1 MIFSSFLPQKACD
14 PRSWLSANWVH
25 ELIASDTQPASPC
38 FWGMPRTLSTHHSAQ
53 LFQRLLVSK
62 QTVINVWLT
71 SNLACPSPLQR
82 LTNEHKP
89 TGEHKGWI
97 QPNISWSKCILLIAS
112 CRVEEISQF
121 KLPSKLLEK
130 AVNHTPV
137 FHRCL
142 AASNTF
148 QMDLIPVTDC
158 PHGFAAVHSRGK
170 VYNMLIRMRD
180 GKKGLLVDL
189 SPWQCY
195 LPVNREAKKE
205 LTEDESRGCF
215 LYPSNSCQ
223 EQGIE
228 FER

>member
-1 MIFSSFLPQKACD
+1 
-14 PRSWLSANWVH
+14 
-25 ELIASDTQPASPC
+25 
-38 FWGMPRTLSTHHSAQ
+38 MPRVLSTHHSAL
-53 LFQRLLVSK
+53 LFQRLLVSNST

-71 SNLACPSPLQR
+71 SNLAFPSLLQR

-89 TGEHKGWI
+89 MGEHKGWI
-97 QPNISWSKCILLIAS
+97 QPNTGWSKCILLIAS

-130 AVNHTPV
+130 AVNHSPV

-158 PHGFAAVHSRGK
+158 PLGCAAVHSRGK
-170 VYNMLIRMRD
+170 VYTMLIHVQD
-180 GKKGLLVDL
+180 GKKWLLVDL
-189 SPWQCY
+189 SSWQCY
-195 LPVNREAKKE
+195 LSVNEEAKDE
-205 LTEDESRGCF
+205 LTEDESTGCF

-223 EQGIE
+223 EQRIE